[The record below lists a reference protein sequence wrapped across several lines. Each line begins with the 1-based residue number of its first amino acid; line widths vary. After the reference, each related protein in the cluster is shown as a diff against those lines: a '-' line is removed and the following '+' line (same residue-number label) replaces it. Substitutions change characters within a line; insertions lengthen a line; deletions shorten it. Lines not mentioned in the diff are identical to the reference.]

1 MLSFVNFSLFV
12 FNFLTVSGL
21 FNNCSQ
27 YPADIYWKLLL
38 TRIHKLFN
46 KVLNK
51 YRQIR
56 VAIRDLST
64 SQISKLCTL
73 TWSSSYLK
81 KMVFASQYWPSRRIS
96 EMNTFPKLVIITQWT
111 LRTQPPQSQ
120 NVKKKFELAVW
131 TYELFKNWHFSDIFC
146 CCFARSFLPLI
157 LILKCFHC
165 LIVSMFCYTFSI
177 LCIIFFMLEMNSFLN
192 LKSRIP

>member
-1 MLSFVNFSLFV
+1 MCVS
-12 FNFLTVSGL
+12 NFLTVSGL

-120 NVKKKFELAVW
+120 NVKKKL
-131 TYELFKNWHFSDIFC
+131 NWQSGLMNYSKIGIF
-146 CCFARSFLPLI
+146 R
-157 LILKCFHC
+157 
-165 LIVSMFCYTFSI
+165 
-177 LCIIFFMLEMNSFLN
+177 IFFVVVLLARFSPWSWYWNAF
-192 LKSRIP
+192 IV